1 VIHRRS
7 MNEEVAGMKLKIEV
21 AILEICEMAGNRG
34 YGWGRQLRVGG
45 SLSIAKPTKL
55 AAGPVFA
62 AH

>member
-1 VIHRRS
+1 
-7 MNEEVAGMKLKIEV
+7 MKLKIEV
-21 AILEICEMAGNRG
+21 AEICEMAGNLG